1 MVGDTLRQAREK
13 QGLTIAD
20 VAGETSIREAYLEA
34 IEKGNYDEL
43 PGDVYAKGFIR
54 NYSKFLQIDGDALLQ
69 EYDAERNIVKA
80 VQPVDAPQVQEPVRA
95 KKSIFGRSKAKEISP
110 QEPVKAPEQPK
121 QKTNLFSSGDDYR
134 NRLER
139 EEKSGSRKFMILLA
153 IMVVFLGG
161 VYVAFMDDGSENAA
175 TKAPAVKTE
184 QQKKQEPEK
193 KVEGIEIKA
202 KLLEN
207 CWISVRV
214 DGTSVFEGTAEQGKE
229 FTWKGKDTV
238 EIVAGN
244 AGGIEITENGKSIGK
259 LGEAGQVAEK
269 TFKAEIPGKDEPA
282 ASQNTQQAD
291 QANSAAEERSSHES
305 RYVEPE
311 PQPEPAAPA
320 VQEAVPAP
328 AVEPSAP
335 EPVAQ
340 PAAEPAPAA
349 NSGAA
354 AAAEG

>member
-69 EYDAERNIVKA
+69 EYNAERKIVTV
-80 VQPVDAPQVQEPVRA
+80 VQPADVPQAQEPVKP
-95 KKSIFGRSKAKEISP
+95 KKSIFGRSKVKEISP
-110 QEPVKAPEQPK
+110 QEPVKAPEPPK

-134 NRLER
+134 HRLER

-153 IMVVFLGG
+153 VMVVFLGG
-161 VYVAFMDDGSENAA
+161 VYIAFMDDGSEDTAS
-175 TKAPAVKTE
+175 KAPAVKTE
-184 QQKKQEPEK
+184 QQNKQESEK

-207 CWISVRV
+207 CWISVKV
-214 DGTSVFEGTAEQGKE
+214 DGTVAFEGTAEKGKE
-229 FTWKGKDTV
+229 FTWKGKNTV
-238 EIVAGN
+238 EITAGN
-244 AGGIEITENGKSIGK
+244 AGGIEITENGKAIGK

-282 ASQNTQQAD
+282 TAQNSQQSAQE
-291 QANSAAEERSSHES
+291 NSAAEEKTSHES
-305 RYVEPE
+305 RYTEPE
-311 PQPEPAAPA
+311 PQPEATAPAQQEAAPA
-320 VQEAVPAP
+320 PV
-328 AVEPSAP
+328 VEPPAP
-335 EPVAQ
+335 EPAAQ
-340 PAAEPAPAA
+340 PAAESAPA
-349 NSGAA
+349 NNGAA
-354 AAAEG
+354 AANEG

>member
-34 IEKGNYDEL
+34 IEQGNYDVL

-69 EYDAERNIVKA
+69 EYDAERNIVKV
-80 VQPVDAPQVQEPVRA
+80 VQPVDAPTEQEPLKP
-95 KKSIFGRSKAKEISP
+95 KKSIFGKSKAKEIAP
-110 QEPVKAPEQPK
+110 QEPVKVAETPK

-134 NRLER
+134 HRLER

-161 VYVAFMDDGSENAA
+161 VYIAFMDDGSEN
-175 TKAPAVKTE
+175 TDSKAPAVKTE
-184 QQKKQEPEK
+184 QQKKQEPEQK
-193 KVEGIEIKA
+193 IEGIEIKA

-214 DGTSVFEGTAEQGKE
+214 DGTSVFEGTAEKGKE
-229 FTWKGKDTV
+229 FTWKGKNTV

-244 AGGIEITENGKSIGK
+244 AGGIEITENGKAVGK

-269 TFKAEIPGKDEPA
+269 TFTAEIPGKDEPA
-282 ASQNTQQAD
+282 QQQVQQSNQND
-291 QANSAAEERSSHES
+291 SVEENTVQKRE
-305 RYVEPE
+305 YTAPE
-311 PQPEPAAPA
+311 PQPEAAAP
-320 VQEAVPAP
+320 VEVPAP
-328 AVEPSAP
+328 APAEVPAP

-340 PAAEPAPAA
+340 PAAEPAPA
-349 NSGAA
+349 NNGAA
-354 AAAEG
+354 TAAEG

>member
-1 MVGDTLRQAREK
+1 MVGDTLRQARERR
-13 QGLTIAD
+13 GLTIAD

-69 EYDAERNIVKA
+69 EYAAERNIVKE
-80 VQPVDAPQVQEPVRA
+80 VQPVDAPQAPEPP
-95 KKSIFGRSKAKEISP
+95 KKSIFGRSKARDIVP
-110 QEPVKAPEQPK
+110 QEPAKAPEPPK

-139 EEKSGSRKFMILLA
+139 EENSGSRKFMILLA
-153 IMVVFLGG
+153 VMVVFLGG
-161 VYVAFMDDGSENAA
+161 VYIAFMDDGSENTA

-184 QQKKQEPEK
+184 QQKQESEK
-193 KVEGIEIKA
+193 KIEGIEIKA

-207 CWISVRV
+207 CWISVKV
-214 DGTSVFEGTAEQGKE
+214 DGTVAFEGTAEKGKE
-229 FTWKGKDTV
+229 FTWKGKNTV
-238 EIVAGN
+238 EITAGN
-244 AGGIEITENGKSIGK
+244 AGGIEITENGKAIGK

-282 ASQNTQQAD
+282 AAQNSQQA
-291 QANSAAEERSSHES
+291 APEKSAPEAETRHES
-305 RYVEPE
+305 RYTEPE

-320 VQEAVPAP
+320 VQEAAPAP
-328 AVEPSAP
+328 AVEPPAP
-335 EPVAQ
+335 EPAAQ
-340 PAAEPAPAA
+340 PAAEPAPATDG
-349 NSGAA
+349 GAA
-354 AAAEG
+354 PAAEG